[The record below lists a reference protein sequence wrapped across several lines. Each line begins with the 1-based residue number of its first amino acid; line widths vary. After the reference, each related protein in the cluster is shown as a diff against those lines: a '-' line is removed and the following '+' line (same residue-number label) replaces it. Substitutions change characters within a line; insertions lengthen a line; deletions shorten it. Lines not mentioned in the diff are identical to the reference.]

1 MKSRM
6 TIAVLRAAALAGALA
21 LSTTALAEDML
32 KPFATDGCSVFPDRS
47 LVTNE
52 DWCDCCVAHDFAYW
66 RGGTREERLKADR
79 ALKAC
84 IIKTTG
90 NLPLAQL
97 VYTGVRSG
105 GAPNKYTSYRWA
117 YGWPPGRGYRPLTAK
132 EAAAADALLQ
142 QYRASVAGPMCPTA
156 AQ

>member
-1 MKSRM
+1 MKPGAM
-6 TIAVLRAAALAGALA
+6 LAVLRATVVSCALA
-21 LSTTALAEDML
+21 LSATAAAEDTL
-32 KPFATDGCSVFPDRS
+32 KPFATDGCSLFPDRS

-66 RGGTREERLKADR
+66 RGGTRQERLAADR

-97 VYTGVRSG
+97 VYTGVRGG
-105 GAPNKYTSYRWA
+105 GAPNRFTSYRWA
-117 YGWPPGRGYRPLTAK
+117 YGWPPGRGYRALTAK

-142 QYRASVAGPMCPTA
+142 QYRASVIGPMCPTA